1 MYSHWK
7 HSEISMRRISVPQS
21 MIDWYRNKDG
31 HWYSIASF
39 YYGEDNVRDNNGY
52 FETHNQNFVRDD
64 ILKQI
69 GMTYDELRTKDG
81 FLKALRAV
89 KEQGITY
96 NDVKVTPYAALFNDK
111 AAEQMAEQFGA
122 SY

>member
-1 MYSHWK
+1 MMSC
-7 HSEISMRRISVPQS
+7 VQ
-21 MIDWYRNKDG
+21 
-31 HWYSIASF
+31 
-39 YYGEDNVRDNNGY
+39 
-52 FETHNQNFVRDD
+52 
-64 ILKQI
+64 
-69 GMTYDELRTKDG
+69 KDG

-122 SY
+122 SYEDKMEIISPFMKHRNSVRRCCSLIRCTVKVY